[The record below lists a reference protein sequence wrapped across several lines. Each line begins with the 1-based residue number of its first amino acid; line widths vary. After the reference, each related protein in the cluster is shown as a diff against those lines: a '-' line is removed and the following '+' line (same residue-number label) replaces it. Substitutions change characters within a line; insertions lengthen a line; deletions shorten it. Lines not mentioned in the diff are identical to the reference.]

1 MLKVSNG
8 AKIRNR
14 YNQVPH
20 LTQDT
25 NGKVTNS
32 QKTPQTRAKR
42 SALSQQVTTKHIYKS
57 PQEMEYDVTM
67 KTRTNLCRNI
77 GVHTKPLNGVSI
89 RKNVSCG
96 SFYNTETEKC
106 TTLIEMYYSHSFQLF
121 IFHIWK
127 SYFHF
132 QFSFGTRTAHQ

>member
-1 MLKVSNG
+1 MCEQAEHVKL
-8 AKIRNR
+8 
-14 YNQVPH
+14 
-20 LTQDT
+20 
-25 NGKVTNS
+25 
-32 QKTPQTRAKR
+32 
-42 SALSQQVTTKHIYKS
+42 

-77 GVHTKPLNGVSI
+77 GVHTKPLNWSRHSI
-89 RKNVSCG
+89 KNVSCG

-106 TTLIEMYYSHSFQLF
+106 TSLIEMYYSHSFQLF

-132 QFSFGTRTAHQ
+132 QFSLAGFYRTQYPASYTHKSLDRTPQFTLPASAGTQTCLLFLFIKIPNFKVIA